1 MKLADE
7 LSTLGRTLV
16 HLRPSQIAWR
26 AVHVARLQAYNRFA
40 ALGGLSVRPD
50 GAARAAALPAFEIE
64 GIDARP
70 AELWRQGLVEYDGI
84 PAPKADWT
92 GDGQSKLWRYERQ
105 YHSELVS
112 LATASVDE
120 ARALVDDW
128 IAHNPPCHGD
138 AWEPYPVA
146 RRLLNWSL
154 AGAVAP
160 ELRAHLAPW
169 MAAQMR
175 FLASHLERHLLGN
188 HLLCDLCAVVA
199 AAASI
204 ESADSEA
211 QAMGAAR
218 RLERELDRQVLPDG
232 GYAERTAQYHLVVL
246 HDALLAL
253 ALQRARGRAL
263 GIGPILARMLRW
275 MEWVRRAD
283 GTFPWLN
290 DAAPDGLPSLP
301 VIRALSKIA
310 EVVPAA
316 GLPPAIIEL
325 PDTGWTILREDGHEL
340 LFEHG
345 IIGPEHQPGH
355 GHADTLSFELVWDGA
370 PVVTDTGVTTYATGD
385 ARTFERS
392 AAAHA
397 TVNVDGQGADETW
410 ASFRVGG
417 RARPVYLGKSSPWP
431 GSWLLR
437 ALATSYLGFVH
448 RRGLLFWPGRAL
460 VVCDEVSRARVGAVV
475 LSAVPL
481 DPDWAVTTVAE
492 GCQIESK
499 GARLSI
505 SVLQGRLLEAE
516 RGDYPSRPG
525 WVGRGFGRGQGRVSL
540 SLALDQDGRLLY
552 VIAVP
557 NVQVS
562 LQAGML
568 TMAADEIREQLPVTA
583 LLP

>member
-1 MKLADE
+1 
-7 LSTLGRTLV
+7 
-16 HLRPSQIAWR
+16 
-26 AVHVARLQAYNRFA
+26 
-40 ALGGLSVRPD
+40 
-50 GAARAAALPAFEIE
+50 LPAFEIE